1 MKKNYRKNIAKLF
14 IILILIIITISNISY
29 GKFTDVNING
39 ETTADFSPVKSVIE
53 TFIGLFTYV
62 GSGLS
67 VIVLIILGIKYMF
80 GSVEEKAE
88 YKKSLLPYVI
98 GAVILFSASS
108 ITGIIYTTVKNI
120 F

>member
-67 VIVLIILGIKYMF
+67 VIVLIILGIKYMVIMSF
-80 GSVEEKAE
+80 
-88 YKKSLLPYVI
+88 YIQLFLLHFPSYI
-98 GAVILFSASS
+98 
-108 ITGIIYTTVKNI
+108 
-120 F
+120 